1 MNLLITGAWQQ
12 AEETIPRLV
21 EMGHDVAFL
30 QNESDPLPCDP
41 AWVEGIVGN
50 GIFQSH
56 PIEDFTNLR
65 YIQLTSAGYDR
76 VPMDYVEEHGIQ
88 IHNARGVYSVPMAE
102 FALWGVLS
110 LYKHADFFAANQK
123 AHAWEK
129 DRTLLELAGK
139 TVLIVGFGSVGQ
151 ECAKRFRAFDTT
163 VLAADLQRPDGG
175 FDAFY
180 PIERLPEALACADVV
195 VLTLPLT
202 VQTRGMFGETLI
214 SVCKPGAVLVNI
226 SRGAVVREAALA
238 AALQSGTL
246 GGAVL
251 DVFETE
257 PLSVESPLWD
267 IPNVRTTPHNSF
279 VGDQTGVRLRNL
291 ILKNFLKE

>member
-12 AEETIPRLV
+12 AEENIPRLV

-56 PIEDFTNLR
+56 PIENFTNLR

-129 DRTLLELAGK
+129 NRTLLELAGK
-139 TVLIVGFGSVGQ
+139 TVLVVGFGSVGAA
-151 ECAKRFRAFDTT
+151 CAKTDGIKAF
-163 VLAADLQRPDGG
+163 
-175 FDAFY
+175 
-180 PIERLPEALACADVV
+180 C
-195 VLTLPLT
+195 
-202 VQTRGMFGETLI
+202 
-214 SVCKPGAVLVNI
+214 CN
-226 SRGAVVREAALA
+226 
-238 AALQSGTL
+238 
-246 GGAVL
+246 
-251 DVFETE
+251 
-257 PLSVESPLWD
+257 
-267 IPNVRTTPHNSF
+267 TPA
-279 VGDQTGVRLRNL
+279 
-291 ILKNFLKE
+291 